1 MMKRDELLNRKHLTK
16 LSNVIL
22 MVINK
27 FYQFFFKEIGYNLS
41 FERLVY
47 RLIIDVIQKLK
58 NR

>member
-16 LSNVIL
+16 LSSVIL

-27 FYQFFFKEIGYNLS
+27 LYQFFKEIGYNLS